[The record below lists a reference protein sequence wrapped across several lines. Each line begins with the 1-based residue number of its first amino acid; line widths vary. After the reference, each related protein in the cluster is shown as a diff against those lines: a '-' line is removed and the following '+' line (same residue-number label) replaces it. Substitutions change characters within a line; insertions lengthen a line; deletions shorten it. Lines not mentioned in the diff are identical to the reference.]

1 MRFKNKNY
9 KINALSSHQTIYN
22 MKKFQIL
29 MSFVLLTWTLGAQ
42 NPIEDAKKK
51 IVNENF
57 NEAKK
62 ILNAYVSTEKDPKKL
77 GEAYYWLGE
86 ADYANLIDSKPN
98 EALTL
103 SREQFNK
110 GLLADKNCPQCLVG
124 MGKLLLDQKNGKE
137 ALKTFDQAIRNSRE
151 KKYKEGSPEIYMMI
165 GDCYI
170 ESTQKNPEIAIANYT
185 RARDIEPKTAMY
197 WVHLGDAQ
205 LLKGDA
211 GSAISAWET
220 AAEKDKTDP
229 EVYAKMAE
237 VWRRANKMD
246 LAIQQCLEG
255 IKVDNQYA
263 PLYKK
268 LAELYQNNRQ
278 YDKVT
283 PTLDS
288 YLKLVGDLDPEARLR
303 FLKYLTYQVLDYDR
317 VLKEGNTFAIKHGDK
332 YPTIYRWLTWSA
344 VESAVRFERENE
356 TKKDPNDSARI
367 KQLYIDAKTSSEM
380 LMKALPTDR
389 LVEYDYDYRARAEA
403 KLGNIDGATKMY
415 MEVMQLD
422 SSKKCSILKSLADM
436 NYNVRKY
443 KEGLDLFDDRLKN
456 CESDVKSIDIYYGM
470 YYAQLSKDN
479 ERGIKLADRYIARVP
494 TGGDGYKFK
503 AEFIDAM
510 DTANTGKAKEAYEKL
525 VTVYEANPVDARTK
539 GFVARAYNYLGVYY
553 GSAND
558 LPKAKE
564 FFTKTV
570 AVDSTNKTALDYL
583 LQIGK

>member
-1 MRFKNKNY
+1 MCFKNRNY
-9 KINALSSHQTIYN
+9 SVKDLSSHQTIYN

-29 MSFVLLTWTLGAQ
+29 LSLILTTWTLGAQ

-62 ILNAYVSTEKDPKKL
+62 ILNAYVGTEKDPKKL

-86 ADYANLIDSKPN
+86 ADYANLIELKPA
-98 EALTL
+98 EALAS

-110 GLLADKNCPQCLVG
+110 GLLVDKNSPQCLVG

-137 ALKTFDQAIRNSRE
+137 AVKTFDQAIRNSRE
-151 KKYKEGSPEIYMMI
+151 KKYKEGNPDIYMMI

-170 ESTQKNPEIAIANYT
+170 ESTQKNPEIAVTYYM
-185 RARDIEPKTAMY
+185 RARDIEPKTAAY
-197 WVHLGDAQ
+197 WVHLGNGQ

-211 GSAISAWET
+211 GSAVSAWET

-268 LAELYQNNRQ
+268 LAELYADSKQ

-303 FLKYLTYQVLDYDR
+303 FLKYLTYQVRDYDR
-317 VLKEGNTFAIKHGDK
+317 VLTEGNIFATKHGDK

-344 VESAVRFERENE
+344 VENGARLE
-356 TKKDPNDSARI
+356 KDSKDSARI
-367 KQLYIDAKTSSEM
+367 HQLYVDAVVSSTK
-380 LMKALPTDR
+380 LMTALPADR
-389 LVEYDYDYRARAEA
+389 LVDYDYDYRARAEA

-415 MEVMQLD
+415 MEVMKLD
-422 SSKKCSILKSLADM
+422 SSKKCSIVKSLADM
-436 NYNVRKY
+436 NYGVKKY
-443 KEGLDLFDDRLKN
+443 KEGLDLFDERLKN
-456 CESDVKSIDIYYGM
+456 CESDVKSSDIYYGM

-503 AEFIDAM
+503 ADFIDAL

-525 VTVYEANPVDARTK
+525 VSVYEADTTNARTK
-539 GFVARAYNYLGVYY
+539 TFVARAYNYLGVLY
-553 GSAND
+553 GTAND

-564 FFTKTV
+564 YFTKTV
-570 AVDSTNKTALDYL
+570 AVDSTNTTALNYL
-583 LQIGK
+583 RQLGGK